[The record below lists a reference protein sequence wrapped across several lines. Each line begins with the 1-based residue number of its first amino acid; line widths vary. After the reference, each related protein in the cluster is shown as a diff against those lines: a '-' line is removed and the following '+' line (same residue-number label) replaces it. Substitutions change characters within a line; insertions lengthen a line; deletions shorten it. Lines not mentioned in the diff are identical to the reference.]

1 MSKCEDIR
9 VDEIVDDKNLSG
21 ADIRTICINAGLFA
35 LRDKRLKVNNQDF
48 LAAKQNFV
56 NRGSSFV

>member
-35 LRDKRLKVNNQDF
+35 LRDKRLKVNN
-48 LAAKQNFV
+48 
-56 NRGSSFV
+56 